1 MQLPSPVFRCS
12 HTYIDC
18 LISTGSTKINY
29 MNKSS
34 PVITL
39 VSKGKNCESGKLNK
53 AASDQKMASML
64 CSLDFLAAAASFQL
78 CKELN
83 ANASNTEDETNTPN
97 STINETESSHCTIP
111 MRDVKAEGYTLPP
124 ISEIIDEKRVQIIKE
139 VSYPNDLRS
148 KQYSQNFN
156 GYTNITSIS
165 PIRPSSRIKTAGDPQ
180 NQSKTP
186 MLSLINETGK
196 AVSNSLSH
204 NVDLKIVRYS
214 GREGPYQ
221 RRKRLNQNYKYRE
234 TLMAQGIYPLHR
246 PDSTCACS
254 RCGETFR
261 KEMLMWRHGVKHLD
275 GKPFRCDICYSR
287 FNRSD
292 TLARH
297 VHCFHELPN

>member
-1 MQLPSPVFRCS
+1 MFVGDLANAAS
-12 HTYIDC
+12 TY
-18 LISTGSTKINY
+18 GSN
-29 MNKSS
+29 
-34 PVITL
+34 
-39 VSKGKNCESGKLNK
+39 SKGKNCESGKLNK
-53 AASDQKMASML
+53 AASDKKMASML

-83 ANASNTEDETNTPN
+83 ANASNTEDETNAPN

-148 KQYSQNFN
+148 KQ
-156 GYTNITSIS
+156 
-165 PIRPSSRIKTAGDPQ
+165 
-180 NQSKTP
+180 
-186 MLSLINETGK
+186 
-196 AVSNSLSH
+196 
-204 NVDLKIVRYS
+204 YS